1 MLPLYYLLS
10 SLILVNFFPC
20 LNLNFLAHE
29 QALARQQDRG
39 RIRPSSL
46 PLVLHKAPTGQLAS
60 MSNNTQTPWPLPFD
74 PKDLI
79 EYE

>member
-1 MLPLYYLLS
+1 MLPLFYPLS

-20 LNLNFLAHE
+20 FNLNSLACE

-39 RIRPSSL
+39 GIRPSSL

>member
-10 SLILVNFFPC
+10 TLILVNFFPC

-46 PLVLHKAPTGQLAS
+46 PLVLHKAPTSQLVS
-60 MSNNTQTPWPLPFD
+60 LSNNTQTRWPLPFD
-74 PKDLI
+74 PKDLT